1 MVNSVFLDFNK
12 ILVNDK
18 IYYSIKEYIVQFKTR
33 FCGDIDL
40 NMLDNYNLT
49 SRDHDQFTVSEE
61 HISEMIDV
69 RKIIKKYRFEIGLDF
84 ISTNKLKNNISALNK
99 LNPFFDKYYIKL
111 TPNSFKKVL
120 ILSGNNVYLEYFL
133 FLETIIQNY
142 EEYQKLFNRKTIIDS
157 KKRIQTLEIKIQAHE
172 INKYIENGE
181 SMKNHIKS
189 NNYLDINEY
198 DFSSDSS

>member
-1 MVNSVFLDFNK
+1 MTKSVFLDFNK
-12 ILVNDK
+12 ILVNDE

-33 FCGDIDL
+33 FCGDVDL

-49 SRDHDQFTVSEE
+49 SGDHDQFTVSEE
-61 HISEMIDV
+61 HISEMIEV
-69 RKIIKKYRFEIGLDF
+69 RKIIKKYKFEIGLDF
-84 ISTNKLKNNISALNK
+84 ISTNKLKNNISLLNK
-99 LNPFFDKYYIKL
+99 LNPFFDKHYIKL

-120 ILSGNNVYLEYFL
+120 ILSGNNIYLEYFL

-157 KKRIQTLEIKIQAHE
+157 KKRIKTLEIKIQAHE

-181 SMKNHIKS
+181 PVKNNLNS
-189 NNYLDINEY
+189 NNYLDFNEY